1 MPRGRPP
8 TTGAGTKLDLPPEL
22 IADLRDFCEAHY
34 GAPQNRIVREAVQ
47 AFIQAAL
54 NAEPELRKR
63 FEEARAQR
71 RARIGQ
77 NIAVLRPGK

>member
-47 AFIQAAL
+47 QFIQAELA
-54 NAEPELRKR
+54 AEPQLRKR
-63 FEEARAQR
+63 FDEARSKRLAL
-71 RARIGQ
+71 AGQ
-77 NIAVLRPGK
+77 NVAVFRSGK